1 MLERFHVPHDEEI
14 RIEYSE
20 LRRLSVEILIKSGM
34 NKEHAEIAS
43 DVLLKADVRGVDTH
57 GVSNMLRNYVQYFN
71 EGSANPRPNW
81 KITRETESCATVD
94 SDKGLGVVVVPLCM
108 EIAIEKAKKTGVGLV
123 SIGNSRHLGMAA
135 YHAMMALDHDMIG
148 TCMTSSTTNVV
159 PTHAAIP
166 GIGTN
171 PIAVAAPAL
180 KKAPFVFDAATSAI
194 ATNKVRV
201 AQRIGVPLAPGWIT
215 DEKGNPIMVDTPL
228 KQSDDPND
236 VAGIMQT
243 PVGATRELGSHK
255 GFSLGMVVDIL
266 GSILNGSLAGP
277 LRTFKAHQNHFV
289 AAYSIDAFTE
299 LNKFKEMMDEY
310 LQILEDLPPVEG
322 QKRVLYAGLM
332 EEETTIERMEK
343 GIPLHPEV
351 VNWFKDI
358 CSELSISFDING
370 KGVGDA

>member
-1 MLERFHVPHDEEI
+1 MLERFLVPKEDQVLIDSESMTAATKEI
-14 RIEYSE
+14 FMKMGLSE
-20 LRRLSVEILIKSGM
+20 DDSQLSAEVLMVSDLRGCES
-34 NKEHAEIAS
+34 
-43 DVLLKADVRGVDTH
+43 H

-123 SIGNSRHLGMAA
+123 SIGNGRHLGMAA

-332 EEETTIERMEK
+332 EEETTLERMEK

-358 CSELSISFDING
+358 CSELSINFDITG

>member
-1 MLERFHVPHDEEI
+1 MLERFLVPKEDQVLIDSESMTAATKEI
-14 RIEYSE
+14 FMKMGLSE
-20 LRRLSVEILIKSGM
+20 DDSQLSAEVLMVSDLRGCES
-34 NKEHAEIAS
+34 
-43 DVLLKADVRGVDTH
+43 H

-123 SIGNSRHLGMAA
+123 SIGNGRHLGMAA

-358 CSELSISFDING
+358 CSELSINFDITG
-370 KGVGDA
+370 EGVGDA

>member
-14 RIEYSE
+14 RIQYSE
-20 LRRLSVEILIKSGM
+20 LERLSSSILIKSGLT
-34 NKEHAEIAS
+34 EHHADIAT
-43 DVLLKADVRGVDTH
+43 DVLLKADIRGVDTH

-71 EGSANPRPNW
+71 EGSANPKPNW
-81 KITRETESCATVD
+81 KVTRETESCATVD
-94 SDKGLGVVVVPLCM
+94 SDQGLGVVVVPLCM
-108 EIAIEKAKKTGVGLV
+108 EIAIEKAKKTGVGIV
-123 SIGNSRHLGMAA
+123 SIGNGRHLGMAA

-159 PTHAAIP
+159 PTHAAKP

-180 KKAPFVFDAATSAI
+180 NKAPFVFDAATSAI

-228 KQSDDPND
+228 KKSDDPND
-236 VAGIMQT
+236 VAGLMQT

-266 GSILNGSLAGP
+266 GSVLNGSLAGP
-277 LRTFKAHQNHFV
+277 LRTFRQHQNHFV
-289 AAYSIDAFTE
+289 AAYSIEAFTD
-299 LNKFKEMMDEY
+299 LKKFKEMMDEY
-310 LQILEDLPPVEG
+310 LQILEDLPPVKG

-332 EEETTIERMEK
+332 EDETTKERMEK

-351 VNWFKDI
+351 INWFKDI
-358 CSELSISFDING
+358 CSELSIEINDSLG
-370 KGVGDA
+370 GIG